1 MGSEKAAHVRNGD
14 LNNSDYKG
22 IYGKDKKYEPS
33 EKLKCFLGETVAL
46 ELSLRDTYRLAQE
59 NQLRIEELDK
69 YGLSY
74 IKSHRAEVEKARKNK
89 LAIIM
94 KEYDRECEMSAR
106 KIYGGDYDLIK
117 EYCPLPKR
125 RGNDTQ

>member
-1 MGSEKAAHVRNGD
+1 MAKT
-14 LNNSDYKG
+14 
-22 IYGKDKKYEPS
+22 KKYDPS
-33 EKLKCFLGETVAL
+33 EKLKCFLGKTVAL

-117 EYCPLPKR
+117 EYCPLPNKKR
-125 RGNDTQ
+125 H